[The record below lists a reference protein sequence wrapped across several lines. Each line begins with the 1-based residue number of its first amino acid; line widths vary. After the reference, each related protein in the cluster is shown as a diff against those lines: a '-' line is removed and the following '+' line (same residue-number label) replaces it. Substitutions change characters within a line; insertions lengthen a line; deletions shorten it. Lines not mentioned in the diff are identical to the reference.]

1 MDRRGNRP
9 RAAACCAAAAVALLA
24 VACGESPAPGP
35 AGPTT
40 GSAVGA
46 SADAEAMRAAET
58 TVRDFFAVEG
68 RAEDPISVL
77 IDEQAA
83 YLTSRDVHPTTAY
96 DVSRSDRPSGI
107 TDTDKQV
114 TLSNTRMAGDEV
126 LVDFAAE
133 WTSVSYPFIDG
144 VMQLD
149 QAQPGAGY
157 WDGTATLEQRDGEW
171 LINDL
176 TIVRNGGSTG

>member
-1 MDRRGNRP
+1 M
-9 RAAACCAAAAVALLA
+9 
-24 VACGESPAPGP
+24 
-35 AGPTT
+35 
-40 GSAVGA
+40 GA

-68 RAEDPISVL
+68 RAEDPVQRPDRRAGRL
-77 IDEQAA
+77 PHA
-83 YLTSRDVHPTTAY
+83 RDVHPTRRTTSAAG
-96 DVSRSDRPSGI
+96 RPCPSGI

-114 TLSNTRMAGDEV
+114 TLSNTRMVGDEV

-149 QAQPGAGY
+149 QATPARAT
-157 WDGTATLEQRDGEW
+157 GTGPRPSSSATA
-171 LINDL
+171 
-176 TIVRNGGSTG
+176 NG

>member
-1 MDRRGNRP
+1 VDRRGNRP
-9 RAAACCAAAAVALLA
+9 RAAARCAATAVALLA
-24 VACGESPAPGP
+24 VACGESPGP
-35 AGPTT
+35 AGPIT

-46 SADAEAMRAAET
+46 SADAEAMRAAEA
-58 TVRDFFAVEG
+58 TVRAFFAVKG
-68 RAEDPISVL
+68 RAQDPISVL

-107 TDTDKQV
+107 TDTDKRV
-114 TLSNTRMAGDEV
+114 ELPNTRMVGDEV

-133 WTSVSYPFIDG
+133 WTSVSYMFIDD

-149 QAQPGAGY
+149 RGQPGAGF
-157 WDGTATLEQRDGEW
+157 WDGTATLEQREGKW
-171 LINDL
+171 LINHL
-176 TIVRNGGSTG
+176 TMVRNGGSIG